1 MHSSPLYSDDTH
13 PMISFIVPVYNRP
26 QEVKELLESFL
37 TQEST
42 PLDYEVVVV
51 EDGSTLPCRE
61 VCESYADKLPVRYL
75 YQSHNTG
82 PSGARHHGAKVAQG
96 DIFLFLDS
104 DVELPAS
111 YLSSLVHNLKQRP
124 VDLFGG
130 PDAAKED
137 YTVTQR
143 AISYAMT
150 SFFTTGGIR
159 GGRKDQPLD
168 KFYPR
173 TYNMGVTRTA
183 YEAVKGFRQDLR
195 YGEDIDFSLRV
206 IEAGYHSALYHDL
219 FVYHKRRDTYEKFFA
234 QVRHSGRARIT
245 LGKLH
250 PGSTKPVH
258 YLPSLFVVGNFIC
271 FLFLAQGGLLLPLIY
286 ALLILFDVYGRGDSL
301 ELAVNCVA
309 AAYIQLFGYGIGFIE
324 AMIGRGGKSE

>member
-1 MHSSPLYSDDTH
+1 
-13 PMISFIVPVYNRP
+13 MISFIIPVYNRP
-26 QEVKELLESFL
+26 DEVKELLESFL
-37 TQEST
+37 SQEST

-51 EDGSTLPCRE
+51 EDGSGISCRE

-75 YQSHNTG
+75 YQSPNAG
-82 PSGARHHGAKVAQG
+82 PSAARNYGAKVAQG

-104 DVELPAS
+104 DVELPS
-111 YLSSLVHNLKQRP
+111 GYLSTLALNIERRP
-124 VDLFGG
+124 ADLFGG

-173 TYNMGVTRTA
+173 TYNMGVSRTA
-183 YEAVKGFRQDLR
+183 YEAVGGFRQDLR

-206 IEAGYHSALYHDL
+206 IEAGYHSALYEDL
-219 FVYHKRRDTYEKFFA
+219 FVYHKRRDTYKKFFA
-234 QVRHSGRARIT
+234 QVRHSGRARVM
-245 LGKLH
+245 LERLH
-250 PGSTKPVH
+250 PGSMKPVH
-258 YLPSLFVVGNFIC
+258 YLPSLFVVLCFIA
-271 FLFLAQGGLLLPLIY
+271 LLTSLYGGLMFPLLY
-286 ALLILFDVYGRGDSL
+286 ALLIIFDVYGRGDSL
-301 ELAVNCVA
+301 ELAVNCVIA
-309 AAYIQLFGYGIGFIE
+309 AFVQLFGYGIGFIE
-324 AMIGRGGKSE
+324 AKIGRGEGSK

>member
-1 MHSSPLYSDDTH
+1 
-13 PMISFIVPVYNRP
+13 MISFIVPVYNRP

-61 VCESYADKLPVRYL
+61 MCESYADKLPVRYL
-75 YQSHNTG
+75 YQSPNTG
-82 PSGARHHGAKVAQG
+82 PSGARNYGAKDAQG

-104 DVELPAS
+104 DVELPPG
-111 YLSSLVHNLKQRP
+111 YLSTLAQNVEGRP

-183 YEAVKGFRQDLR
+183 YEAVGGFRQDLR

-206 IEAGYHSALYHDL
+206 IEAGYHSALYDDL
-219 FVYHKRRDTYEKFFA
+219 FVYHKRRDTYKKFFA
-234 QVRHSGRARIT
+234 QVRHSGRARVM
-245 LGKLH
+245 LERLH
-250 PGSTKPVH
+250 PGSMKLVH
-258 YLPSLFVVGNFIC
+258 YLPSLFVVVCFIA
-271 FLFLAQGGLLLPLIY
+271 LVTSLYGGLMFPLLY
-286 ALLILFDVYGRGDSL
+286 ALLIIFDVYGRGDSL
-301 ELAVNCVA
+301 ELAVNCVIA
-309 AAYIQLFGYGIGFIE
+309 AFVQLFGYGIGFIE
-324 AMIGRGGKSE
+324 AKKDRGEGSE